1 MIQVMKLKKF
11 EKKLVITNRILS
23 VILFCLAIYIIA
35 TPFIPE
41 IELLFA
47 KSNDKTQGF
56 VYESSLAEDKDIP
69 KEELKPIP
77 KENRVVIPEIGV
89 DSEILEGG
97 DISILN
103 EGQSWRRPL
112 TSNPVKGG
120 NTVVVGHRFFG
131 QGKNTFYHLN
141 KLKKDDLIMVYWE
154 GVEYNYQVVE
164 IFETIPQNIA
174 VESNTKDPILTLYT
188 CSGLS
193 AEKRFIVKAKLLTN
207 T

>member
-1 MIQVMKLKKF
+1 LKIKNK
-11 EKKLVITNRILS
+11 EKILKRINKILS
-23 VILFCLAIYIIA
+23 MILFCLAIYIIA

-56 VYESSLAEDKDIP
+56 VYESTLAEDKAVP

-77 KENRVVIPEIGV
+77 KENRVVIPEIEV

-97 DISILN
+97 DISILDK
-103 EGQSWRRPL
+103 GQAWRRPL
-112 TSNPVKGG
+112 TSNPEKGG

-141 KLKKDDLIMVYWE
+141 KLEKDDLIIVYWG
-154 GVEYNYQVVE
+154 GVEYNYQV
-164 IFETIPQNIA
+164 FETFETVPQNIS

-193 AEKRFIVKAKLLTN
+193 AEKRFIVKAKLLTKS
-207 T
+207 